1 MIKAY
6 IYDMDGVMIDSEPLW
21 EKTETILLGRRN
33 IDYDPDYRDKILG
46 LKQEDSGK
54 LLIDT
59 FNLNE
64 SVEEIV
70 MERLDILISIYE
82 KELEMMPGLVPLLDK
97 LRELEIPAGVAS
109 SSPLRVINFV
119 LKMFSLE
126 DYFSSVVSGDCTKKG
141 KPHPEIYLQS
151 ADKLGVK
158 PHECIAIEDSING
171 VKSATSAGMY
181 CIAMPDKRL
190 SQDKFQGAHI
200 ITDSLVHIDIHNIE
214 KQII

>member
-6 IYDMDGVMIDSEPLW
+6 IFDMDGVMIDSEPLW

-54 LLIDT
+54 LLKDT
-59 FNLNE
+59 FNLKE
-64 SVEEIV
+64 AVEDIV
-70 MERLDILISIYE
+70 TERLDILTTIYE

-97 LRELEIPAGVAS
+97 LRGNEMPIGVAS

-119 LKMFSLE
+119 LHMFSLE
-126 DYFSSVVSGDCTKKG
+126 EYFSSVVSGDCAREG
-141 KPHPEIYLQS
+141 KPHPEIYIKS
-151 ADKLGVK
+151 AEKLGVQ

-171 VKSATSAGMY
+171 VRSAISAGMY

-190 SQDKFQGAHI
+190 SQDKFKDAHI
-200 ITDSLVHIDIHNIE
+200 ITESLLHIDIYNIE
-214 KQII
+214 KEFN